1 MKSFTLWLKGL
12 FAAALGGAAANATVL
27 ATDPS
32 IYSGPAVGKRI
43 GIVSGIGAAI
53 AVAGY
58 LKQSP
63 VPASPVPNEE
73 QK

>member
-1 MKSFTLWLKGL
+1 MKDFGTWLKGL

-27 ATDPS
+27 AADPS

-43 GIVSGIGAAI
+43 GAVSGIGAAI
-53 AVAGY
+53 AVAAY

-63 VPASPVPNEE
+63 LPAKADQNVKP
-73 QK
+73 